1 MTSVNGGVVET
12 CQQMDYV
19 RMIAKK
25 VAIEGRWCN
34 LYFYKEDD
42 GIRIEIEDHVSGKRH
57 KVFPDNKIKDSNY
70 DRGNG

>member
-1 MTSVNGGVVET
+1 MVEIFT
-12 CQQMDYV
+12 EMDYA

-42 GIRIEIEDHVSGKRH
+42 GIRIEMEDLVSGKRH
-57 KVFPDNKIKDSNY
+57 KVFPDNKIKDSDY
-70 DRGNG
+70 DRDNG

>member
-1 MTSVNGGVVET
+1 MVT
-12 CQQMDYV
+12 
-19 RMIAKK
+19 KK